1 MMSEHDRSATEEL
14 EALLARAETEPAASR
29 ELDFLADLTAA
40 AELEGRRR
48 APRPVLPGLL
58 GRPWF
63 FAAAATLLFALA
75 CGFWLLRRDVA
86 PAARTAWNAPPV
98 FVATE
103 LRGPAPLAAEFA
115 RAMEPY
121 ARAAWP
127 DARRALEA
135 FLAGHAAHGP
145 AHFYLAVVLG
155 ELDER
160 ELARTHYRAAEASEE
175 PLLAEHARFRRA
187 LLELAGEHER
197 DAHAALERLA
207 GGGGPFAEA
216 AREALAQAG
225 R

>member
-1 MMSEHDRSATEEL
+1 MTNEHERSRAEEL

-40 AELEGRRR
+40 AEVERRTSQ
-48 APRPVLPGLL
+48 PVLPGLL

-75 CGFWLLRRDVA
+75 CGLWLLRREVA

-103 LRGPAPLAAEFA
+103 LRAPAPLAAEFA

-127 DARRALEA
+127 EARRTLEA
-135 FLAGHAAHGP
+135 FLAQHAAHGP

-155 ELDER
+155 ELDKR

-175 PLLAEHARFRRA
+175 RLLAEHARFRRA

-197 DAHAALERLA
+197 DARTALEQLA
-207 GGGGPFAEA
+207 EGGGPFAEA
-216 AREALAQAG
+216 ARQVLAQAE